1 MTTVWTTIGVVALLN
16 FAIKAI
22 GPVVLAGRRLPD
34 RPSQL
39 VRLLSPA
46 LLSGLV
52 VADTLSSGQTL
63 VIDARLAGI
72 GAAGLAILL
81 RAPLVVVILVAPLV
95 AALARA
101 AGWS

>member
-1 MTTVWTTIGVVALLN
+1 MTIIWSTIGVVALMN
-16 FAIKAI
+16 FATKAL
-22 GPVVLAGRRLPD
+22 GPLLLADRRLPG
-34 RPSQL
+34 RLTRL

-52 VADTLSSGQTL
+52 VADTLSRGQTL
-63 VIDARLAGI
+63 VLDARLAGV
-72 GAAGLAILL
+72 GAAGLAILFK
-81 RAPLVVVILVAPLV
+81 APLVLVIAVAPLA